1 MGHRPGERTESADA
15 DSDAKAALVARAAG
29 LADSYITAERSGR
42 VSPRSGALDQLRAA
56 VDAITLDEPIRS
68 VDALELVAEIGDVGA
83 VRSTG
88 GRYFGF
94 VNGGVAPAALAASI
108 VAAPWDQNVG
118 LPVMSPAASL
128 LDEAAARLVVDVLG
142 LPAET
147 VASFCAGA
155 TIANITA
162 VVTARDCLLRRA
174 GWDPTTDG
182 LRGAPPIRV
191 VASAEI
197 HVSVLKA
204 LRIAGFGSNDVQ
216 LVPTDGAGRLRAT
229 ELPAHRGGP
238 TLVAL
243 QAGNV
248 NTGGSDPFGEV
259 IDRLGGEETWVHV
272 DGAFGLWAAASPA
285 KKGLLAGVERA
296 DSWATDAHKW
306 LNAPYDCGVVLCRHP
321 RELATAMAMQAAY
334 VPADGAER
342 ALMNLGLQMSQG
354 ARAVPVFAALATEGR
369 AGVAEIVDRTC
380 GLATRFAD
388 RLSAAGADVLA
399 PVDLNQVL
407 VSFDDAQTT
416 AAVIERVQAG
426 GVCWMGGT
434 TWHDTTAMRISVS
447 DSSTTED
454 DVDTSVAAVLAAW
467 AEVRGAA

>member
-1 MGHRPGERTESADA
+1 MGHRPGERTDSSNTDRINT
-15 DSDAKAALVARAAG
+15 DSDDKAALVARAAD
-29 LADSYITAERSGR
+29 LADSYITAERSRR
-42 VSPRSGALDQLRAA
+42 VSPRSGALDRLGAA
-56 VDAITLDEPIRS
+56 VDAITLDEPMRP
-68 VDALELVAEIGDVGA
+68 VDALELVAEIGDIGA

-128 LDEAAARLVVDVLG
+128 LDEAAARLVFDVLG
-142 LPAET
+142 LPTGT

-162 VVTARDCLLRRA
+162 VVTARDSLLRRA

-204 LRIAGFGSNDVQ
+204 LRIAGFGRNDVQ
-216 LVPTDGAGRLRAT
+216 LIPTDGAGRLIAT

-334 VPADGAER
+334 VPADGADR
-342 ALMNLGLQMSQG
+342 A
-354 ARAVPVFAALATEGR
+354 
-369 AGVAEIVDRTC
+369 
-380 GLATRFAD
+380 
-388 RLSAAGADVLA
+388 
-399 PVDLNQVL
+399 
-407 VSFDDAQTT
+407 
-416 AAVIERVQAG
+416 
-426 GVCWMGGT
+426 
-434 TWHDTTAMRISVS
+434 
-447 DSSTTED
+447 
-454 DVDTSVAAVLAAW
+454 
-467 AEVRGAA
+467 